1 MFKERFIFILKIITI
16 LLRTVLQKNLSV
28 LRLKKLDMQKI
39 YAVNGA
45 KIMKNKNI
53 SFNDM
58 FKDDLKDPEFVA
70 LAEKEELKAQIAD
83 FLVEERKEKT

>member
-1 MFKERFIFILKIITI
+1 
-16 LLRTVLQKNLSV
+16 
-28 LRLKKLDMQKI
+28 
-39 YAVNGA
+39 
-45 KIMKNKNI
+45 MKNKNI